1 MRARALTGAVG
12 AVAAFGWLVMAGAAR
27 AQDVRITAPAPS
39 SSADDAQ
46 KPLTPEES
54 DLLGRALLLDP
65 AALIRDR
72 PPRTLKPRGYSKSA
86 GLDVKNTDRP
96 DGSTSVAVKQPLAI
110 DSADVDSNVG
120 ADVNL
125 AAQPPS
131 IYQPRGPLPGA
142 TTNDKGS
149 AAAWASVGLSNLASV
164 DARVDPSNDQSR
176 IGGKLSHAM
185 PVGKDVSVTL
195 EDGYSMTQSF
205 GGPATAP
212 APATVSSL
220 AAPAPPA
227 TAPSPGLEQVF
238 SSSKSVKFNVA
249 PTGTSFGAG
258 WTTASNDPVAHPT
271 LSADQKLLGPLHI
284 TTSVTD
290 VGQPTE
296 NKTIAAGFKLT
307 W

>member
-12 AVAAFGWLVMAGAAR
+12 AAAAIGWLAMAGAAR

-39 SSADDAQ
+39 AAADDAQ
-46 KPLTPEES
+46 KPLTSEES
-54 DLLGRALLLDP
+54 DLLGRALLFDP
-65 AALIRDR
+65 AALISDR
-72 PPRTLKPRGYSKSA
+72 PPRTLKLPGGSKSPA
-86 GLDVKNTDRP
+86 LDVKNTDRP

-110 DSADVDSNVG
+110 DSVDSNVG

-185 PVGKDVSVTL
+185 PVGKDVLVTL
-195 EDGYSMTQSF
+195 EDGYSVTQSF
-205 GGPATAP
+205 SGPVTAP
-212 APATVSSL
+212 PPATVSSL

-227 TAPSPGLEQVF
+227 TAPSSGLEEVF
-238 SSSKSVKFNVA
+238 GSSKSVKFNVA

-258 WTTASNDPVAHPT
+258 WTTASNDPVTHHT

-296 NKTIAAGFKLT
+296 NKTIAAGFKLN

>member
-12 AVAAFGWLVMAGAAR
+12 AAAAIGWLAMAGAAR

-39 SSADDAQ
+39 AAADDAQ
-46 KPLTPEES
+46 KPLTSEES
-54 DLLGRALLLDP
+54 ELLGRALLFDP
-65 AALIRDR
+65 AALISDR
-72 PPRTLKPRGYSKSA
+72 PPRTLKLPGGSKSPA
-86 GLDVKNTDRP
+86 LDVKNTDRP

-110 DSADVDSNVG
+110 DSVDSNVG

-142 TTNDKGS
+142 TTSDKGS

-185 PVGKDVSVTL
+185 PVGKDVLVTL
-195 EDGYSMTQSF
+195 EDGYSVTQSF
-205 GGPATAP
+205 GGPAMAP
-212 APATVSSL
+212 PPATVSSL
-220 AAPAPPA
+220 AAPPPPA

-238 SSSKSVKFNVA
+238 GSSKSVKFNVA

-258 WTTASNDPVAHPT
+258 WTTASNDPVTHHT

-296 NKTIAAGFKLT
+296 NKTIAAGFKLN